1 MHAERVKEVASA
13 AKSKANRP
21 QTPGKR
27 LHTEDEELPVED
39 TTAEEDAGVAL
50 EKALDDAVGE
60 ADVQVK
66 VEPVAEAEAQ
76 QGTAEAEPPKETAG
90 KEEGGCV
97 VA

>member
-1 MHAERVKEVASA
+1 MHAERVKEVAPA

-76 QGTAEAEPPKETAG
+76 QGAVEAEPPKETAG